1 MQRRMGWLLTT
12 IIAIVALIMVLVLYR
27 NTGQP
32 TRVRTMA
39 EEALTHNK
47 FPIAKK
53 GQDSYEEYQP
63 TKKDLANKNYV
74 ERGQLKKNGQ
84 YQLTETGLEQK
95 WIDNKKVD
103 STVTNGDMIYH
114 IKNINIIQNTARTQ
128 NSLSSARRSLNDRK
142 LGTKFTTL
150 VINYDVTNN
159 NLVTAITP
167 GITAI
172 KYADDTTMS
181 ILSGI
186 YNDGRLNTSGI
197 VPYETT
203 ATTTTVLVPNHM
215 GKHLSSLDI
224 QFATVKD
231 SANNEI
237 VKPSSVR
244 TITF

>member
-1 MQRRMGWLLTT
+1 
-12 IIAIVALIMVLVLYR
+12 
-27 NTGQP
+27 
-32 TRVRTMA
+32 
-39 EEALTHNK
+39 
-47 FPIAKK
+47 
-53 GQDSYEEYQP
+53 
-63 TKKDLANKNYV
+63 
-74 ERGQLKKNGQ
+74 
-84 YQLTETGLEQK
+84 
-95 WIDNKKVD
+95 
-103 STVTNGDMIYH
+103 MIYH

-128 NSLSSARRSLNDRK
+128 NSLLSAKRSLNDRK
-142 LGTKFTTL
+142 LGAKFITL

-172 KYADDTTMS
+172 KYSDDTTMS

-203 ATTTTVLVPNHM
+203 STTTTVLVPKHV